1 MKKNIKKILILGLNN
16 IGKKIAQKLKKK
28 YLILIIKNKINLK
41 KVKKFRPDVILS
53 LGYRYK
59 VDDNIINYPL
69 YGSFNLHKSLLPL
82 NRGANPVFWIILNKS
97 IAGISIHKMSNKI
110 DQGPVCEQK
119 KIFYDF
125 SFTSGDLYKK
135 MEEEQYILF
144 FKFWS
149 KLLKSKLKFKKQKKI
164 KNKSKT
170 KKEFINIIR
179 SYNLKNKIFMEILH
193 FLKAATFP
201 PFQNVKIK
209 DKNKIYNI
217 EIKITQINKINKK
230 FKLLKSYF

>member
-1 MKKNIKKILILGLNN
+1 MKKNIKKILVLGLNN

-28 YLILIIKNKINLK
+28 YFILIIKNKINLK

-110 DQGPVCEQK
+110 DQGPICEQK
-119 KIFYDF
+119 KNILQFFFYFWGFIQKNGRRTIYTIF
-125 SFTSGDLYKK
+125 
-135 MEEEQYILF
+135 QILV
-144 FKFWS
+144 
-149 KLLKSKLKFKKQKKI
+149 
-164 KNKSKT
+164 KT
-170 KKEFINIIR
+170 FRI
-179 SYNLKNKIFMEILH
+179 
-193 FLKAATFP
+193 
-201 PFQNVKIK
+201 
-209 DKNKIYNI
+209 
-217 EIKITQINKINKK
+217 
-230 FKLLKSYF
+230 